1 MDEKDNSR
9 SSLQTAADL
18 GRAAKAAYRIAQAA
32 AVSGVHGAAAAA
44 VKETVPALVKFL
56 LVVLLIMI
64 VIPMVVFTA
73 LPNIFF
79 GYDSSDTASVIHMT
93 EQAMRIGG
101 AYMSL
106 DDFERTQIDSIVTG
120 IAAEYEADG
129 TAIDHIEVKNTMKED
144 DLLWIIAINSAAY
157 EQDLDA
163 MSAELIQNFCQSTL
177 SYQPSLSL
185 LGGSTSAT
193 LEVEIKRID
202 PEELMEHMGFNED
215 ARQWAGALFE
225 TLKDSGALEKYG
237 GYFSAYQ
244 PDYSGDG
251 SYSGDIQHGTSYDSV
266 LHDEAGADTGD
277 VPAELPEGDLSA
289 EETAEQSETLPA
301 MEAAEAKP
309 LGLSTEEKTTSQ
321 DESDT
326 AEERAEEAEL
336 HEEMSE
342 FPDAEE
348 NLISDLPT
356 SVPQVSEADEAD
368 WGFGEPVP
376 EEAAAEAAEDEYL
389 AAGNSEMPD
398 APEEKSE
405 RTLFYE
411 LDFNELDRGLSEEER
426 KEWNSIYASFRG
438 RSAITGTII
447 GVDLYARYLPRSEAR
462 MLENRRELCAV
473 VVPYRIPILIRES
486 EMWELG
492 EERPDFVLRNMVGAS
507 IDVIVTKVERT
518 ANRAQASRRQASRS
532 QRRFFAA
539 REDLHTAGSRIT
551 CRMLAVGPRRCL
563 VDCYGYDLD
572 MTQREIRYA
581 AIPDLRTEFHPGS
594 EIDCIVKEYHPRT
607 GELIV
612 SAKETEVNPF
622 FGAEE
627 RHPVGSRRFAIISG
641 KYGGGVFCNLPDG
654 VTCMCNYSYQ
664 HEDADFMVGEHVM
677 LMVQRYDQEK
687 LQMYGKIMSKW

>member
-1 MDEKDNSR
+1 MRSGVLGNISLPAHAGPPNAGQKNSR
-9 SSLQTAADL
+9 GRISASPADPCRHIAA
-18 GRAAKAAYRIAQAA
+18 GIQRA
-32 AVSGVHGAAAAA
+32 
-44 VKETVPALVKFL
+44 ETLYSVPAL
-56 LVVLLIMI
+56 
-64 VIPMVVFTA
+64 
-73 LPNIFF
+73 
-79 GYDSSDTASVIHMT
+79 
-93 EQAMRIGG
+93 
-101 AYMSL
+101 
-106 DDFERTQIDSIVTG
+106 
-120 IAAEYEADG
+120 
-129 TAIDHIEVKNTMKED
+129 
-144 DLLWIIAINSAAY
+144 
-157 EQDLDA
+157 
-163 MSAELIQNFCQSTL
+163 L
-177 SYQPSLSL
+177 S
-185 LGGSTSAT
+185 
-193 LEVEIKRID
+193 
-202 PEELMEHMGFNED
+202 
-215 ARQWAGALFE
+215 W
-225 TLKDSGALEKYG
+225 
-237 GYFSAYQ
+237 
-244 PDYSGDG
+244 
-251 SYSGDIQHGTSYDSV
+251 SYSFFRIPATVLSIAEAKSEGSRDFVGFSSGINRDKVGASPILPEVPAQHSV

-309 LGLSTEEKTTSQ
+309 FGLSAEEKTASQ
-321 DESDT
+321 EENDT
-326 AEERAEEAEL
+326 VEKRAEEAEL
-336 HEEMSE
+336 HEETSE
-342 FPDAEE
+342 FLEAAEDLHS
-348 NLISDLPT
+348 NLPASAPHG
-356 SVPQVSEADEAD
+356 SEADGAD
-368 WGFGEPVP
+368 WGFEEPVT
-376 EEAAAEAAEDEYL
+376 EEAAAEPAEDEYL
-389 AAGNSEMPD
+389 AADNAETLD
-398 APEEKSE
+398 ASDEKSE

-462 MLENRRELCAV
+462 MLENKRELCAV

-539 REDLHTAGSRIT
+539 REDLHAVGSRIT

-627 RHPVGSRRFAIISG
+627 RHPVGSRRFAMISG

>member
-1 MDEKDNSR
+1 MARKKVAPEEEIVN
-9 SSLQTAADL
+9 
-18 GRAAKAAYRIAQAA
+18 
-32 AVSGVHGAAAAA
+32 AVG
-44 VKETVPALVKFL
+44 EE
-56 LVVLLIMI
+56 
-64 VIPMVVFTA
+64 TA
-73 LPNIFF
+73 LGSVPV
-79 GYDSSDTASVIHMT
+79 DTA
-93 EQAMRIGG
+93 
-101 AYMSL
+101 
-106 DDFERTQIDSIVTG
+106 
-120 IAAEYEADG
+120 
-129 TAIDHIEVKNTMKED
+129 
-144 DLLWIIAINSAAY
+144 
-157 EQDLDA
+157 
-163 MSAELIQNFCQSTL
+163 
-177 SYQPSLSL
+177 P
-185 LGGSTSAT
+185 
-193 LEVEIKRID
+193 
-202 PEELMEHMGFNED
+202 P
-215 ARQWAGALFE
+215 
-225 TLKDSGALEKYG
+225 
-237 GYFSAYQ
+237 
-244 PDYSGDG
+244 
-251 SYSGDIQHGTSYDSV
+251 
-266 LHDEAGADTGD
+266 DEAGADSGD
-277 VPAELPEGDLSA
+277 FPAELPEGDLPA

-309 LGLSTEEKTTSQ
+309 FGLSAEEKTASQ
-321 DESDT
+321 EENDT
-326 AEERAEEAEL
+326 VEKRAEEAEL
-336 HEEMSE
+336 HEETSE
-342 FPDAEE
+342 FLEAAEDLHS
-348 NLISDLPT
+348 NLPASAPHG
-356 SVPQVSEADEAD
+356 SEADGAD
-368 WGFGEPVP
+368 WGFEEPVT
-376 EEAAAEAAEDEYL
+376 EEAAAEPAEDEYL
-389 AAGNSEMPD
+389 AADNPEMPD

-539 REDLHTAGSRIT
+539 REDLHAVGSRIT

-594 EIDCIVKEYHPRT
+594 EIDCIVKEYHPHT

-627 RHPVGSRRFAIISG
+627 RHPVGSRRFAMISG

>member
-1 MDEKDNSR
+1 MARKKNIPEEEIVNV
-9 SSLQTAADL
+9 TCEEA
-18 GRAAKAAYRIAQAA
+18 
-32 AVSGVHGAAAAA
+32 
-44 VKETVPALVKFL
+44 VPA
-56 LVVLLIMI
+56 
-64 VIPMVVFTA
+64 
-73 LPNIFF
+73 
-79 GYDSSDTASVIHMT
+79 
-93 EQAMRIGG
+93 E
-101 AYMSL
+101 
-106 DDFERTQIDSIVTG
+106 
-120 IAAEYEADG
+120 
-129 TAIDHIEVKNTMKED
+129 
-144 DLLWIIAINSAAY
+144 
-157 EQDLDA
+157 
-163 MSAELIQNFCQSTL
+163 
-177 SYQPSLSL
+177 
-185 LGGSTSAT
+185 
-193 LEVEIKRID
+193 
-202 PEELMEHMGFNED
+202 
-215 ARQWAGALFE
+215 E
-225 TLKDSGALEKYG
+225 TLVDTT
-237 GYFSAYQ
+237 Q
-244 PDYSGDG
+244 PDE
-251 SYSGDIQHGTSYDSV
+251 T
-266 LHDEAGADTGD
+266 GADTGSFSVD
-277 VPAELPEGDLSA
+277 SPDTILPAEGSAEMSEHLPTVDETAVETPLLDGGDAWGEAEESSKLYEEKAELPDIAEDLNAAPIQPDHGSF
-289 EETAEQSETLPA
+289 
-301 MEAAEAKP
+301 AAE
-309 LGLSTEEKTTSQ
+309 
-321 DESDT
+321 
-326 AEERAEEAEL
+326 
-336 HEEMSE
+336 
-342 FPDAEE
+342 
-348 NLISDLPT
+348 
-356 SVPQVSEADEAD
+356 EAD
-368 WGFGEPVP
+368 WGFQEPTPEETVAEPV
-376 EEAAAEAAEDEYL
+376 ESGADED
-389 AAGNSEMPD
+389 ASKVSDAG
-398 APEEKSE
+398 EKRDE
-405 RTLFYE
+405 RTQFYG

-462 MLENRRELCAV
+462 MLENKRELCAV

-539 REDLHTAGSRIT
+539 REDLHAVGSRIT

-627 RHPVGSRRFAIISG
+627 RHPVGSRRFAMISG

-664 HEDADFMVGEHVM
+664 HEDADFMVGEHDM

>member
-1 MDEKDNSR
+1 MARKKVAPEEKIVNAVGEE
-9 SSLQTAADL
+9 TAL
-18 GRAAKAAYRIAQAA
+18 G
-32 AVSGVHGAAAAA
+32 S
-44 VKETVPALVKFL
+44 VPA
-56 LVVLLIMI
+56 
-64 VIPMVVFTA
+64 
-73 LPNIFF
+73 
-79 GYDSSDTASVIHMT
+79 DTAPPDET
-93 EQAMRIGG
+93 G
-101 AYMSL
+101 A
-106 DDFERTQIDSIVTG
+106 
-120 IAAEYEADG
+120 
-129 TAIDHIEVKNTMKED
+129 
-144 DLLWIIAINSAAY
+144 
-157 EQDLDA
+157 
-163 MSAELIQNFCQSTL
+163 
-177 SYQPSLSL
+177 
-185 LGGSTSAT
+185 
-193 LEVEIKRID
+193 
-202 PEELMEHMGFNED
+202 
-215 ARQWAGALFE
+215 
-225 TLKDSGALEKYG
+225 DSGD
-237 GYFSAYQ
+237 F
-244 PDYSGDG
+244 
-251 SYSGDIQHGTSYDSV
+251 
-266 LHDEAGADTGD
+266 
-277 VPAELPEGDLSA
+277 PAELPEGDLPA

-342 FPDAEE
+342 FPDSEE

-368 WGFGEPVP
+368 WGFEEPVT
-376 EEAAAEAAEDEYL
+376 EGAAAEPAEDEYL
-389 AAGNSEMPD
+389 AADNAETLD
-398 APEEKSE
+398 ASDEKSE
-405 RTLFYE
+405 RTLFY
-411 LDFNELDRGLSEEER
+411 ELDRGLSEEER

-462 MLENRRELCAV
+462 MLENKRELCAV

-539 REDLHTAGSRIT
+539 REDLHAVGSRIT
-551 CRMLAVGPRRCL
+551 
-563 VDCYGYDLD
+563 YDLD

-627 RHPVGSRRFAIISG
+627 RHPVGSRRFAMISG

>member
-56 LVVLLIMI
+56 LAVLLIMI
-64 VIPMVVFTA
+64 VIPMVIFTA

-101 AYMSL
+101 AYMRL

-163 MSAELIQNFCQSTL
+163 MSAELIQNFCRSTL

-202 PEELMEHMGFNED
+202 PEELMEQMGFNED

-237 GYFSAYQ
+237 GYFSTYQ

-251 SYSGDIQHGTSYDSV
+251 SYSGD
-266 LHDEAGADTGD
+266 
-277 VPAELPEGDLSA
+277 
-289 EETAEQSETLPA
+289 
-301 MEAAEAKP
+301 
-309 LGLSTEEKTTSQ
+309 
-321 DESDT
+321 
-326 AEERAEEAEL
+326 
-336 HEEMSE
+336 
-342 FPDAEE
+342 
-348 NLISDLPT
+348 
-356 SVPQVSEADEAD
+356 
-368 WGFGEPVP
+368 
-376 EEAAAEAAEDEYL
+376 
-389 AAGNSEMPD
+389 
-398 APEEKSE
+398 
-405 RTLFYE
+405 
-411 LDFNELDRGLSEEER
+411 
-426 KEWNSIYASFRG
+426 
-438 RSAITGTII
+438 
-447 GVDLYARYLPRSEAR
+447 
-462 MLENRRELCAV
+462 
-473 VVPYRIPILIRES
+473 
-486 EMWELG
+486 
-492 EERPDFVLRNMVGAS
+492 
-507 IDVIVTKVERT
+507 
-518 ANRAQASRRQASRS
+518 NRAQASRRQASRS

-539 REDLHTAGSRIT
+539 REDLHAVGSRIT

-572 MTQREIRYA
+572 MTQKEIRYA

-627 RHPVGSRRFAIISG
+627 RHPVGSRRFAMISG